1 MRGGTDAHEHDYDNE
16 DDYGRAALVFA
27 STRLRGSPCLEA
39 RNRPRSRSRAR
50 ARPLIRSLLLLCVL
64 LTTTAHVGSP
74 NVWYD
79 GPAGPYGIRVLIRPP
94 QVVPGLADIV
104 VRVRGGADR
113 VTVAPARFD
122 TGDEGAPAPDIAMP
136 IEGDAES
143 FSARL
148 WLMARGPYRIVVTI
162 EGTRG
167 KGTTIVPVMAT
178 AEQRLAM
185 PGALGS
191 ALLAGSVFLFF
202 GLISLVGAAV
212 RESVLAPGE
221 EPSPVRRQGA
231 RVAMMIAAPV
241 AALLLFGGW
250 RWWNAVDNAHRS
262 QLDRPW
268 KANASVTGSA
278 DGRLLTLQ
286 ITDSIWT
293 NRYAPEIAR
302 RFPTH
307 TLIPDHGK
315 LMHMFLIREGDLAG
329 FAHVHPS
336 TTDSTRFGVSLP
348 PLPPGPY
355 RVFADIVLESGAT
368 QTLVSRVVLGDSV
381 TAGAAAAVAAID
393 ADDAGWSGGAI
404 GSLTTASTEL
414 APGSVMRWSLPAR
427 IVAEQEVD
435 LTVEVTDTQGT
446 LVQLEPYMGMPGH
459 AMVQHEDGSVFVHL
473 HPMGTISVAAQDAL
487 RTAGG
492 IALPA
497 SHAMPSASRITFPYA
512 FPKPGRYRLW
522 VQVKQS
528 GRVLTGAKDVTV
540 VAGKL

>member
-1 MRGGTDAHEHDYDNE
+1 M
-16 DDYGRAALVFA
+16 
-27 STRLRGSPCLEA
+27 
-39 RNRPRSRSRAR
+39 
-50 ARPLIRSLLLLCVL
+50 
-64 LTTTAHVGSP
+64 GSP

-94 QVVPGLADIV
+94 KVVPGLADIV
-104 VRVRGGADR
+104 VRVHGGAER

-122 TGDEGAPAPDIAMP
+122 TGDEGAPAPDIATRVA
-136 IEGDAES
+136 GDAES

-162 EGTRG
+162 EGARG

-185 PGALGS
+185 PRALAIVFLGA
-191 ALLAGSVFLFF
+191 SVFLFF

-212 RESVLAPGE
+212 RESVLVPGE
-221 EPSPVRRQGA
+221 EPSQVRRQGA

-241 AALLLFGGW
+241 AVLLLFGGW

-262 QLDRPW
+262 ELDRPW
-268 KANASVTGSA
+268 KANAAVTRSA
-278 DGRLLTLQ
+278 DGVRVLTLR

-293 NRYAPEIAR
+293 NRYAPELAR
-302 RFPTH
+302 RFPQH

-315 LMHMFLIREGDLAG
+315 LMHMFLIRESDLAG

-336 TTDSTRFGVSLP
+336 TSDSTQFNVSLP
-348 PLPPGPY
+348 ALPPGPY

-368 QTLVSRVVLGDSV
+368 HTLVTRAVLSDSV
-381 TAGAAAAVAAID
+381 ATGAAAAPVD
-393 ADDAGWSGGAI
+393 ADDAAWSGAAL

-414 APGSVMRWSLPAR
+414 PGGSVMRWSLPAR

-435 LTVEVTDTQGT
+435 LTVEVAGGQGT
-446 LVQLEPYMGMPGH
+446 LASLEPYMGMPGH
-459 AMVQHEDGSVFVHL
+459 AMLQHEDGSVFVHL
-473 HPMGTISVAAQDAL
+473 HPMGTVSIAAQQAL

-492 IALPA
+492 TALPA
-497 SHAMPSASRITFPYA
+497 SHAMPVESRITFPYA

-528 GRVLTGAKDVTV
+528 GQVLTGVQDVTV
-540 VAGKL
+540 VAGT